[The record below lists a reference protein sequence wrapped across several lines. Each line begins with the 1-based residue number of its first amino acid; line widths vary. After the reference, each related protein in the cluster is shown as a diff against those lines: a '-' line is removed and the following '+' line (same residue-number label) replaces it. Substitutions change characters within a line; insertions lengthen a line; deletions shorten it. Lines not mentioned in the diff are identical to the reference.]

1 MAQPFS
7 VAVCIPTFNQGGYVV
22 AAVESALQQIGVE
35 TEVWISDD
43 ASTDVTAAALEK
55 FSRNPFVHIHRQN
68 ANTGI
73 AFNASWVM
81 SRPRTAYVVRLDSD
95 DLLRPD
101 YCRNLAGLLESNPKA
116 AVAHCAV
123 QEIDSKGARGRV
135 RRLARKSGFQ
145 SAEEALRSAA
155 TGYRVAANICMF
167 RKEALDS
174 LPFVFQEGLNFCEDW
189 DLFARLAAA
198 GWGNA
203 YSSSVLAEYRVW
215 KDAAGLRELRRAA
228 EIAGINHV
236 IGSTLSDAWSRK
248 GWPLTQLE
256 SARVR
261 FACVQS
267 ACLLNLDPESP
278 EYLRLR
284 QNLEALAGNKIKLVD
299 EYLEKIRDL
308 RHLRVMQD
316 WLHLRLRDL
325 WKAVFYR

>member
-1 MAQPFS
+1 MARPFS
-7 VAVCIPTFNQGGYVV
+7 VAVCIPTFNQGGYVA
-22 AAVESALQQIGVE
+22 AAVESALIQSGLE

-43 ASTDVTAAALEK
+43 ASTDGTGAELEK
-55 FSRNPFVHIHRQN
+55 FSKNPRVHIHRQM

-73 AFNASWVM
+73 ACNAGWVI
-81 SRPRTAYVVRLDSD
+81 SRPQTDYIVRLDSD

-101 YCRNLAGLLESNPKA
+101 YCRTLARLLEFYPQA

-145 SAEEALRSAA
+145 QADEALRSAA
-155 TGYRVAANICMF
+155 NGYRVAANICMF
-167 RKEALDS
+167 RKEALES
-174 LPFVFQEGLNFCEDW
+174 LSFVFQESLNFCEDW

-215 KDAAGLRELRRAA
+215 RDAAGRREQRRAA
-228 EIAGINHV
+228 EILGITHV
-236 IGSTLSDAWSRK
+236 LGSTLSDAWNKRS
-248 GWPLTQLE
+248 WPLEELE
-256 SARVR
+256 SARLR
-261 FACVQS
+261 FACAQS
-267 ACLLNLDPESP
+267 ACLLNLAPGCS

-284 QNLEALAGNKIKLVD
+284 QILDDLAGNKINVVD
-299 EYLEKIRDL
+299 EHLEKMRNHRQLRVIEECLKLRIRDF
-308 RHLRVMQD
+308 
-316 WLHLRLRDL
+316 

>member
-1 MAQPFS
+1 MARLFS
-7 VAVCIPTFNQGGYVV
+7 VAVCIPTFNQGGYV
-22 AAVESALQQIGVE
+22 AAAIESALVQRGVE

-43 ASTDVTAAALEK
+43 ASTDGTAAALEK
-55 FSRNPFVHIHRQN
+55 FSKNPRVHIHRQT

-73 AFNASWVM
+73 SFNAGWVM
-81 SRPRTAYVVRLDSD
+81 SQPRTDFVVRLDSD

-101 YCRNLAGLLESNPKA
+101 YCRTLAGSLESHPKA

-135 RRLARKSGFQ
+135 RRLARKGGFQ
-145 SAEEALRSAA
+145 QADEALRSASN
-155 TGYRVAANICMF
+155 GYRVAANICMF
-167 RKEALDS
+167 RKAALES

-215 KDAAGLRELRRAA
+215 RDASGRREQRREA
-228 EIAGINHV
+228 EILGIKHV
-236 IGSTLSDAWSRK
+236 IGSTLSDVWKTRGWS
-248 GWPLTQLE
+248 LE
-256 SARVR
+256 ELDAARVR

-267 ACLLNLDPESP
+267 SCLLNLAPGCS

-284 QNLEALAGNKIKLVD
+284 KNLDDLAGNKLILD
-299 EYLEKIRDL
+299 DHLEKMRSHRRL
-308 RHLRVMQD
+308 RMLEE
-316 WLHLRLRDL
+316 WLKLRLRDF
-325 WKAVFYR
+325 WKAVFFR